1 MTVGIG
7 LFGHNGHQL
16 PVDKAWD
23 GAEVVA
29 VCGMPTRHTPHPQH
43 DSFDALLAD
52 TRVHLVSICAP
63 RRDQQGDYIRQ
74 ALLAGKHVYA
84 EKPALMCHADIVD
97 VLALAHH
104 VGCHFFEMTG
114 TVDEAPYALVASL
127 MAQRTIGELGHVLV
141 RKSYPY
147 ADWRPQDEGIDG
159 GLIMQCGIHA
169 LRMVTHLTGHRIVAI
184 SAVESAVGNPVT
196 AGGLHLAASMSA
208 RLDNHAVVSVAT
220 NYHNPRGHAR
230 WADDELRLYGS
241 DGMIMTNHQHEVHV
255 VTHDAHT
262 TLTCPE
268 QPPAFQHVIDV
279 IRKTAPRKRDVV
291 WDMHPTHAVI
301 AAKASA
307 MHSGQWMDV
316 P

>member
-16 PVDKAWD
+16 PVDMAWD

-29 VCGMPTRHTPHPQH
+29 VCEMPTTHTALPQH
-43 DSFDALLAD
+43 DSFAALLANP
-52 TRVHLVSICAP
+52 RVHLVSICAP
-63 RRDQQGDYIRQ
+63 RRDQQGDFIRQ
-74 ALLAGKHVYA
+74 ALMAGKHVYA
-84 EKPALMCHADIVD
+84 EKPALMRHADIDD
-97 VLALAHH
+97 VLALAQH
-104 VGCHFFEMTG
+104 VGRHFFEMAG

-147 ADWRPQDEGIDG
+147 ADWRPQDEGVDG

-169 LRMVTHLTGHRIVAI
+169 LRMATHLTGHRIVSI
-184 SAVESAVGNPVT
+184 SAVENTVGNPI
-196 AGGLHLAASMSA
+196 ASGGLHLAASMTA
-208 RLDNHAVVSVAT
+208 RLDNDAVVSVAA
-220 NYHNPRGHAR
+220 NYHNPRGHSR
-230 WADDELRLYGS
+230 WADDELRLYGR
-241 DGMIMTNHQHEVHV
+241 DGMIMTNHQHDVHV

-262 TLTCPE
+262 IMTCPA

-279 IRKTAPRKRDVV
+279 VNKKSLRKRDVM
-291 WDMHPTHAVI
+291 WDLHPTHAVI

-307 MHSGQWMDV
+307 MNGGLWIDV